1 MEHRGLR
8 IRLSRAALLWGGL
21 TTPAVSS
28 AFAQS
33 GSGDGYLFRAPR
45 ANLSLRFGVARPDA
59 RSNVFSQVT
68 SDLKLNRGSFAGV
81 SAAVDLDVPLTQR
94 LALQFGMGL
103 SSRDVTSEYR
113 NFVDN
118 EDLPIE
124 QTTSFRRAPLTAG
137 LKLYLLPPGRSL
149 GRLAWVPR
157 RFAPY
162 VSGGGGVMY
171 HSFRQTGDFV
181 DFNNFDVFA
190 STVETEGW
198 TASAY
203 GAAGVNYSLSTRLGL
218 TTEARYDRARAPMG
232 RDFVGFDHINLS
244 GVSVTTGLH
253 LRF

>member
-1 MEHRGLR
+1 MLNHVLR
-8 IRLSRAALLWGGL
+8 TRLVVTALCLGSL
-21 TTPAVSS
+21 SSS

-33 GSGDGYLFRAPR
+33 GSGDGYLFQAPH

-68 SDLKLNRGSFAGV
+68 NDLTLNRGSFAGV
-81 SAAVDLDVPLTQR
+81 SAAVDLDVAITQR
-94 LALQFGMGL
+94 VALQFGLGM

-113 NFVDN
+113 DYVDN
-118 EDLPIE
+118 QDLPIE

-137 LKLYLLPPGRSL
+137 LKVYLLPPGRSL
-149 GRLAWVPR
+149 GRLAWVPN

-162 VSGGGGVMY
+162 VSGGGGLMY
-171 HSFRQTGDFV
+171 HRFRQSGDFV
-181 DFNNFDVFA
+181 DFRDFDVFS
-190 STVETEGW
+190 STVETDGW

-203 GAAGVNYSLSTRLGL
+203 GAAGMHYSLSSRLGL

-232 RDFVGFDHINLS
+232 RDFVGFDRINLS
-244 GVSVTTGLH
+244 GVSVTTGLN